1 MIIEL
6 VMFCTLT
13 LGSTMVV
20 AFLPGVMKAHA
31 FLSIPVCVVALVGA
45 ALAFE
50 ALAQDQ
56 PAAII
61 IGVGVACMTIAM
73 RLMQR
78 RWSWVAAQM
87 FVSVVLSSSAYL
99 VYAALQTFATEL
111 PALAIAVSIFLL
123 FVEVFALALSVSY
136 CFEVVDVLG
145 RRELEAAAPPLTRTP
160 CVALQVATY
169 NEPVEVVQG
178 TLESLARID
187 YPNFLVQVVDNN
199 TKDPAIWEPLQELC
213 VRLGPRFSFL
223 HLDPW
228 PGFKAGALNEA
239 TRRLPAEVEVLGI
252 IDADYNVRP
261 EFLHRMVGHFDDP
274 NVAFAQSSQH
284 YRDWENDRYLRGL
297 FYSFRYFF
305 DISMPARHH
314 RNAIIFCGT
323 MGLVRRS
330 VLEEIGGWS
339 ETCITEDAE
348 ASLRILGR
356 GHRCA
361 YDRSAYGAGM
371 MPLSFDGLKKQRFRW
386 CLGGIQILR
395 EHWRE
400 LVPLG
405 HHRLRLTMAQRIHY
419 LLGSVQW
426 FGDLLMATFMV
437 LLLLTALTTALHHQ
451 LPLRQL
457 TGAVLAIP
465 IAFAGT
471 GVLRALWAMRMTT
484 GATFPDS
491 VKALRIWF
499 ALSWVVSIACLRG
512 LVSKQAE
519 FLRTPKRHDG
529 ASVLQALRSCRAE
542 TALAAAGAIGAAA
555 MIVRSPGFTTGVLGA
570 LLLFEAAV
578 YSSAP
583 WASVAAER
591 VAMTPERRRF
601 LLSPQNTGERPAL
614 RRMAVAVPAILA
626 VGGAAA
632 AAVLILSSPSDQAP
646 FGGGQ
651 RDLPSIGQ
659 LVPNLR
665 GVIHASPSPSA
676 TSSPS
681 STPSATQVSSPSSGV
696 STSTTGSTSSSTIAS
711 SAAPSWAVS
720 STSSST
726 ATTSSGSTP
735 SPPTP
740 APSPSP

>member
-1 MIIEL
+1 MW
-6 VMFCTLT
+6 TSSRT
-13 LGSTMVV
+13 Q
-20 AFLPGVMKAHA
+20 AHDA
-31 FLSIPVCVVALVGA
+31 SYFWRT
-45 ALAFE
+45 ALA
-50 ALAQDQ
+50 
-56 PAAII
+56 PAP
-61 IGVGVACMTIAM
+61 
-73 RLMQR
+73 LM
-78 RWSWVAAQM
+78 
-87 FVSVVLSSSAYL
+87 
-99 VYAALQTFATEL
+99 
-111 PALAIAVSIFLL
+111 
-123 FVEVFALALSVSY
+123 
-136 CFEVVDVLG
+136 
-145 RRELEAAAPPLTRTP
+145 TRTP

-169 NEPVEVVQG
+169 NEPVEVVQR

-199 TKDPAIWEPLQELC
+199 TKDPAIWEPLEELC
-213 VRLGPRFSFL
+213 TRLGPRFSFL

-239 TRRLPAEVEVLGI
+239 TRRLPPEVEILGI

-261 EFLHRMVGHFDDP
+261 EFLQRMVGHFDDSR
-274 NVAFAQSSQH
+274 VAFAQSSQH
-284 YRDWENDRYLRGL
+284 YRDWEHDGYLRGL

-305 DISMPARHH
+305 DISMPARNH

-323 MGLVRRS
+323 MGLLRRS

-356 GHRCA
+356 GHLCA

-386 CLGGIQILR
+386 CLGGVQILR

-400 LVPLG
+400 LVPLAR
-405 HHRLRLTMAQRIHY
+405 HRLRLTFAQRLHY

-426 FGDLLMATFMV
+426 FGDLLTATFTV

-465 IAFAGT
+465 IAFAAT

-484 GATFPDS
+484 GATLVDS

-542 TALAAAGAIGAAA
+542 AALAAAAVIGAAA
-555 MIVRSPGFTTGVLGA
+555 MIARSPSLITGVLGS
-570 LLLFEAAV
+570 LLLFEAVV

-614 RRMAVAVPAILA
+614 RRAAVAVPAVLA
-626 VGGAAA
+626 IGGAAA

-646 FGGGQ
+646 YGGGN

-659 LVPNLR
+659 LVPSIR
-665 GVIHASPSPSA
+665 GPSPASPSPSV
-676 TSSPS
+676 SPS
-681 STPSATQVSSPSSGV
+681 STPGAPAVSSPSGTA
-696 STSTTGSTSSSTIAS
+696 STSA
-711 SAAPSWAVS
+711 
-720 STSSST
+720 TSSST
-726 ATTSSGSTP
+726 ASPTAPSTTASSTSASTATTISGSTP
-735 SPPTP
+735 APPTP
-740 APSPSP
+740 TVSPTP